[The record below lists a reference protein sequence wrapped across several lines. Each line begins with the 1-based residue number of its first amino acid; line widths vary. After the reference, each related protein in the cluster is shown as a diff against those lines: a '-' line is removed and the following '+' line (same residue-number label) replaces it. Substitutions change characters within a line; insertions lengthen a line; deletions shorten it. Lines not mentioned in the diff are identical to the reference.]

1 MIKVNYTELDGPA
14 GPTCR
19 LEASGHACY
28 APAGQ
33 DIVCAGA
40 STLMQTLCALLAGEE
55 NAKSDAW
62 DEPEG
67 PRLAVV
73 AAAPQKP
80 WVEGAFEFAK
90 MGFALLAERYPDNI
104 RFADLSG
111 RGEESMVDLQ
121 MFAESGEG
129 APAPALSHAQEQ
141 QAIASGTMKA
151 EEAQLAPAVPEK
163 GEPEV
168 PDEKEPTAPPDRE
181 ERTAPLPPMPDAGV
195 NAVRALHAQWAAEE
209 AMMRREVPDF
219 SLKRELAD
227 PEMRRLM
234 ELPGMRMSDAYRL
247 AHYNDALR
255 QTARTVEQ
263 GVVERIRQRANRPAE
278 NGISSGGAAITRAD
292 VASMTRAQRE
302 ALERRAMHGAE
313 IVL

>member
-19 LEASGHACY
+19 LEASGHAGY

-55 NAKSDAW
+55 GTKSGVW
-62 DEPEG
+62 DEPDG
-67 PRLAVV
+67 PRLAVT

-90 MGFALLAERYPDNI
+90 AGFSLLAERYPDNI

-111 RGEESMVDLQ
+111 RGEQSMVDLQ
-121 MFAESGEG
+121 MFAEGDAA
-129 APAPALSHAQEQ
+129 APSTPALSHAQAQ

-151 EEAQLAPAVPEK
+151 DEGREASDVPTP
-163 GEPEV
+163 PER
-168 PDEKEPTAPPDRE
+168 P
-181 ERTAPLPPMPDAGV
+181 APLPLPPIPGV
-195 NAVRALHAQWAAEE
+195 EGANTVRALHARWAAEE
-209 AMMRREVPDF
+209 AMLRRDMPDF
-219 SLKRELAD
+219 SLKQELAN

-234 ELPGMRMSDAYRL
+234 ELPGMRMGDAYRL

-255 QTARTVEQ
+255 QTAQTVEQ
-263 GVVERIRQRANRPAE
+263 GVVERIRQRSARPAE
-278 NGISSGGAAITRAD
+278 NGTSPGGAAITRAD

-302 ALERRAMHGAE
+302 ALERRAMHGVK
-313 IVL
+313 ISF

>member
-19 LEASGHACY
+19 LEASGHAGY

-55 NAKSDAW
+55 GTKSGVW
-62 DEPEG
+62 DEPDG
-67 PRLAVV
+67 PRLAVT

-90 MGFALLAERYPDNI
+90 AGFALLAERYPDNV

-111 RGEESMVDLQ
+111 RGEQSMVDLQ
-121 MFAESGEG
+121 LFASEG
-129 APAPALSHAQEQ
+129 ADAAAPSAPALSHAQAQ

-151 EEAQLAPAVPEK
+151 DEGREASDVSTPPER
-163 GEPEV
+163 P
-168 PDEKEPTAPPDRE
+168 
-181 ERTAPLPPMPDAGV
+181 APLPIPPVRAGEDP
-195 NAVRALHAQWAAEE
+195 VRALHARWAAEE
-209 AMMRREVPDF
+209 AMLRRDMPDF
-219 SLKRELAD
+219 SLKQELAN

-234 ELPGMRMSDAYRL
+234 ELPGMRMGDAYRL

-255 QTARTVEQ
+255 QTAQTVEQ
-263 GVVERIRQRANRPAE
+263 GVVERIRQRSARPAE
-278 NGISSGGAAITRAD
+278 NGTSPGSAAITRAD

-302 ALERRAMHGAE
+302 ALERRAMHGVK
-313 IVL
+313 ISF